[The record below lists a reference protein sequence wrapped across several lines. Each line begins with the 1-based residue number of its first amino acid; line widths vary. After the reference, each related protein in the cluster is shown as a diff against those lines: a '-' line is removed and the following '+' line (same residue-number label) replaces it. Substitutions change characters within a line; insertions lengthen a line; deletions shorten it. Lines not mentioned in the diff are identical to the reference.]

1 MLTNPDT
8 LMITMAA
15 ILFVIGAITIG
26 IGIYILTTQALSK
39 NVQVIASQTTKLA
52 QKAIS
57 DEVSGLVGN
66 ASALLEALNQLVRST
81 AGIGIFLVITSL
93 ILFAATYGLVSNLK

>member
-1 MLTNPDT
+1 MFTSPNTMML
-8 LMITMAA
+8 TMAA

-26 IGIYILTTQALSK
+26 IGIYIMTSQALSK
-39 NVQVIASQTTKLA
+39 HVQVIANQTTKLA
-52 QKAIS
+52 QKAIA

-81 AGIGIFLVITSL
+81 AGIGIFLIITSL
-93 ILFAATYGLVSNLK
+93 VLFAATYGLISNLK